1 MSERDLSDAERN
13 DLLEQHLRTLS
24 HWHEADDGS
33 TNAAET
39 DATALEAQAAQDAYL
54 RASKVPPADG

>member
-24 HWHEADDGS
+24 DWHEADDGS

-39 DATALEAQAAQDAYL
+39 DATALEAQAARPVALQSFFS
-54 RASKVPPADG
+54 AS